1 MLLKAYQLGIRQ
13 SRLFPQL
20 NQWTKRKIQPF
31 IFGQKKKKKRRRLA
45 ALLGTPASHIYLLTQ
60 ISNQHLGK

>member
-31 IFGQKKKKKRRRLA
+31 IFGQEKKKRRRLA

>member
-1 MLLKAYQLGIRQ
+1 MLLKACQLGIRQ

-31 IFGQKKKKKRRRLA
+31 IFGPEKKRRRLA

>member
-31 IFGQKKKKKRRRLA
+31 IFGQKKKRRRLA

>member
-31 IFGQKKKKKRRRLA
+31 IFGQKKKKKRRQLA